1 MENSYKKRMQRKK
14 EYIDSRIEAAN
25 IDKGIIVLLTG
36 NGKGKS
42 SSAMGMICRSLG
54 YDMKVGIVRFLKGE
68 QATGEDIFLDNHENV
83 STVIMETGF
92 TWDTQDQELDKRKA
106 VEAWAEAEKFLSN
119 SDFNLVVLDEITY
132 MINYKYLEE
141 KSILKAL
148 TNRPINQHVVITG
161 RAASENLTPVTL
173 ELGGKSPVII
183 TEQANIKKAAQTF
196 ELRMR
201 TANPCTVGQLKSVMN
216 RHGVQTP
223 PQIPSGD

>member
-14 EYIDSRIEAAN
+14 AYIDSRIEAAN

-68 QATGEDIFLDNHENV
+68 QATGEDIFLHNHENV
-83 STVIMETGF
+83 STVIMESGF

-106 VEAWAEAEKFLSN
+106 VEAWAEAKKFLSN
-119 SDFNLVVLDEITY
+119 PDFNLVVLDEITY

-161 RAASENLTPVTL
+161 RAASENLIGAADTVS
-173 ELGGKSPVII
+173 EIQDIKHAFR
-183 TEQANIKKAAQTF
+183 ANIKAQKG
-196 ELRMR
+196 LD
-201 TANPCTVGQLKSVMN
+201 L
-216 RHGVQTP
+216 
-223 PQIPSGD
+223 